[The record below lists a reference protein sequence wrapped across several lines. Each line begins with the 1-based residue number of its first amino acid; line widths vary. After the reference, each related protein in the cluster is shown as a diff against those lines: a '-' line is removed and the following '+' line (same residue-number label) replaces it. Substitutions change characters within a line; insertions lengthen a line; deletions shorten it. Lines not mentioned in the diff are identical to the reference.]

1 MIEANSASAS
11 SLPENSN
18 QAGPEDTT
26 ASVQADRP
34 VPLEES
40 RWSDQFLESGSR
52 PARLFF

>member
-26 ASVQADRP
+26 ASVHADRP